1 MHGILFCK
9 TDMPKRKIQRLT
21 HHGPVVQAEIYT
33 NEMEFLS
40 QKNTTD
46 AMPHAKV
53 KLLVDTGSNISG
65 IDKKLVHK
73 LSLSPYRDSLAVD
86 GVGGVHQISRYRCV
100 LFTRIFGGKGLPL
113 DVVEGDFSRSPYD
126 GIIGRDVLQ
135 YCRLVYDGPG
145 KQFTLE
151 AIDF

>member
-1 MHGILFCK
+1 MAK
-9 TDMPKRKIQRLT
+9 SKIQRLT
-21 HHGPVVQAEIYT
+21 HHGPLVEAEIYT
-33 NEMEFLS
+33 SEVAFLS
-40 QKNTTD
+40 QKNETD
-46 AMPHAKV
+46 TLPHAKV

-65 IDKKLVHK
+65 IDKKLVSR
-73 LSLSPYRDSLAVD
+73 LALNPYLDSISVD
-86 GVGGVHQISRYRCV
+86 GVGGVHEISRYRCV
-100 LFTRIFGGKGLPL
+100 LFTNIFGNKGLPL

-145 KQFTLE
+145 NQFTLE